1 MEIHLLGSIDWRNEA
16 GCVGATHDVCIQ
28 PHRPVY
34 SFSAVFLT
42 EHIQG

>member
-34 SFSAVFLT
+34 WFSAVFLT